1 MNTIKMKKQNMDHI
15 KERFEKETGVTLPE
29 KENFEMPAWTGRI
42 VAAAAG
48 LICLVG
54 LGLVWHKVSADKQQ
68 SAELLSAQQQS
79 SFLLSDGEDDGEAAT
94 IETEETTET
103 EIYES
108 TTQEGLKIDNYDAST
123 MVSLTTEA
131 DGSENVTDAGAVTV
145 YTSDEYSIVFYDRN
159 AAEKLAGAAVFG
171 ADGEWIWP
179 VPDSARSDALLCTA
193 PADSISLDRPSPYL
207 SIPGTIGDEVVAM
220 HACTV
225 KETGFDNEK
234 GNFVTT
240 EVNGNTIEYRH
251 LDTISVSAGDT
262 VAMGAKIGTLGNS
275 GASTGPHL
283 GIVVTAA
290 DGTVLNIISVPA
302 DSGSFYKEESIED

>member
-15 KERFEKETGVTLPE
+15 RERFEKETGVTLPE
-29 KENFEMPAWTGRI
+29 KEGFEMPAWTGRI

-68 SAELLSAQQQS
+68 SADQQS
-79 SFLLSDGEDDGEAAT
+79 SFLLSDGEEAGEGTA

-103 EIYES
+103 EIDES
-108 TTQEGLKIDNYDAST
+108 TTEEGLKIDNYDAST

-145 YTSDEYSIVFYDRN
+145 YTSDEYSIAFYNRN
-159 AAEKLAGAAVFG
+159 AAEKLADAAVFG
-171 ADGEWIWP
+171 EDGEWIWP
-179 VPDSARSDALLCTA
+179 VPDSSRSDALLCTA
-193 PADSISLDRPSPYL
+193 PADSINLDRPSPYL

-283 GIVVTAA
+283 GIIVTAA
-290 DGTVLNIISVPA
+290 DGTVLNFISVPA
-302 DSGSFYKEESIED
+302 DNGSFYKEEIIED

>member
-79 SFLLSDGEDDGEAAT
+79 SILLSDGEDDGEAAT

-103 EIYES
+103 DES
-108 TTQEGLKIDNYDAST
+108 ATKEGLKIDNYDAST
-123 MVSLTTEA
+123 RVSLTTEA
-131 DGSENVTDAGAVTV
+131 DGSENITDAFTV
-145 YTSDEYSIVFYDRN
+145 PVYVSDEYSIVFYDRN
-159 AAEKLAGAAVFG
+159 AAEKLADAAVFG

-179 VPDSARSDALLCTA
+179 VPDSVRSDALLRTA
-193 PADSISLDRPSPYL
+193 PADSINLDRPSPYL
-207 SIPGTIGDEVVAM
+207 SIPGTVGDEVVAM

-262 VAMGAKIGTLGNS
+262 LDMGAKIGTLGNS

-283 GIVVTAA
+283 GIVVIAA

-302 DSGSFYKEESIED
+302 DSGSFYKGEIIKD

>member
-15 KERFEKETGVTLPE
+15 RERFENETGVTLPK
-29 KENFEMPAWTGRI
+29 KEGFEMPAWTGRI

-68 SAELLSAQQQS
+68 SADQQS
-79 SFLLSDGEDDGEAAT
+79 SFLLSDGEEAGEGTA

-103 EIYES
+103 EIDES
-108 TTQEGLKIDNYDAST
+108 TTEEGLKIDNYDAST

-145 YTSDEYSIVFYDRN
+145 YTSDEYSIAFYNRN
-159 AAEKLAGAAVFG
+159 AAEKLADAAVFG
-171 ADGEWIWP
+171 EDGEWIWP
-179 VPDSARSDALLCTA
+179 VPDSVRSDALLCTA
-193 PADSISLDRPSPYL
+193 PADSINLDRPSPYL

-275 GASTGPHL
+275 GDSTGPHL
-283 GIVVTAA
+283 GIIVTAA
-290 DGTVLNIISVPA
+290 DGTVLNFISVPA
-302 DSGSFYKEESIED
+302 DNGSFYKEEIIED

>member
-29 KENFEMPAWTGRI
+29 KEGFETPAWTGRI

-79 SFLLSDGEDDGEAAT
+79 SFLLSVGEDDGEAAT

-103 EIYES
+103 DES
-108 TTQEGLKIDNYDAST
+108 ATKEGLKIDNYDAST
-123 MVSLTTEA
+123 RVSLTTEA

-145 YTSDEYSIVFYDRN
+145 YTSDEYSITFYDRN
-159 AAEKLAGAAVFG
+159 AAEKLADAAIFG
-171 ADGEWIWP
+171 EDGEWIWP
-179 VPDSARSDALLCTA
+179 VPDSVRSDALLCTA
-193 PADSISLDRPSPYL
+193 PADSINLDRSSPYL
-207 SIPGTIGDEVVAM
+207 SIPGTVGDEVVAM

-262 VAMGAKIGTLGNS
+262 LDMGAKIGTLGNS

-283 GIVVTAA
+283 GIIVTAA

-302 DSGSFYKEESIED
+302 YSGSFYNGEIIKD

>member
-1 MNTIKMKKQNMDHI
+1 MDHI

-29 KENFEMPAWTGRI
+29 KEGFETPAWTGRI

-48 LICLVG
+48 LICFVG

-79 SFLLSDGEDDGEAAT
+79 SILLSDGEEDTEVTT

-103 EIYES
+103 DES
-108 TTQEGLKIDNYDAST
+108 ATKEGLKIDNYDAST
-123 MVSLTTEA
+123 RVSLTTEA

-145 YTSDEYSIVFYDRN
+145 YTSDEYSITFYDRN
-159 AAEKLAGAAVFG
+159 AAEKLADAAVFG

-179 VPDSARSDALLCTA
+179 VPDSVRSDALLCTA
-193 PADSISLDRPSPYL
+193 PADSINLDRPSPYL
-207 SIPGTIGDEVVAM
+207 SIPGTVGDEVVAM

-262 VAMGAKIGTLGNS
+262 LDMGAKIGTLGNS

-283 GIVVTAA
+283 GIVVIAA

-302 DSGSFYKEESIED
+302 YSGSFYKEEIIKD

>member
-15 KERFEKETGVTLPE
+15 RERFEKETGVTLPE
-29 KENFEMPAWTGRI
+29 KEGFEMPAWTGRI

-79 SFLLSDGEDDGEAAT
+79 SILLSDGEDDGEAAT

-103 EIYES
+103 DES
-108 TTQEGLKIDNYDAST
+108 ATKEGLKIDNYDAST
-123 MVSLTTEA
+123 RVSLTTEA
-131 DGSENVTDAGAVTV
+131 DGSENITDAFTV
-145 YTSDEYSIVFYDRN
+145 PVYVSDEYSIVFYDRN
-159 AAEKLAGAAVFG
+159 AAEKLADAAIFG
-171 ADGEWIWP
+171 EDGEWIWP
-179 VPDSARSDALLCTA
+179 VPDSPRSDALLCTA
-193 PADSISLDRPSPYL
+193 PADSINLDRPSPYL
-207 SIPGTIGDEVVAM
+207 SIPGTVGDEVVAM

-234 GNFVTT
+234 GNYVTT

-302 DSGSFYKEESIED
+302 DNGSFYKEEIIKD

>member
-1 MNTIKMKKQNMDHI
+1 MNTIKMEKQNMDHI
-15 KERFEKETGVTLPE
+15 RERFEKETGVTLPE
-29 KENFEMPAWTGRI
+29 KESFEMPAWTGRI

-79 SFLLSDGEDDGEAAT
+79 SILLSDGEEDTEEVTT
-94 IETEETTET
+94 IEKEETA
-103 EIYES
+103 EINENAEE
-108 TTQEGLKIDNYDAST
+108 EGLKIENSDSST

-145 YTSDEYSIVFYDRN
+145 YTSDEYSIAFYDRN
-159 AAEKLAGAAVFG
+159 AAEKLADAAIFG
-171 ADGEWIWP
+171 EDGEWIWP

-193 PADSISLDRPSPYL
+193 PADSINLDRPSPYL
-207 SIPGTIGDEVVAM
+207 SIPGTVGDEVVAM

-283 GIVVTAA
+283 GIIVTAA
-290 DGTVLNIISVPA
+290 DGTVLNIISAPA
-302 DSGSFYKEESIED
+302 DSGSFYKEEITED

>member
-29 KENFEMPAWTGRI
+29 KEGFEIPAWTGRI

-79 SFLLSDGEDDGEAAT
+79 SILLSDGEEDTEVTT

-103 EIYES
+103 DES
-108 TTQEGLKIDNYDAST
+108 ATKEGLKIDNYDAST
-123 MVSLTTEA
+123 RVSLTTEA

-145 YTSDEYSIVFYDRN
+145 YTSDEYSITFYDRN
-159 AAEKLAGAAVFG
+159 AAEKLADAAVFG

-179 VPDSARSDALLCTA
+179 VPDSVRSDALLCTA
-193 PADSISLDRPSPYL
+193 PADSINLDRPSPYL
-207 SIPGTIGDEVVAM
+207 SIPGTVGDEVVAM

-262 VAMGAKIGTLGNS
+262 LDMGAKIGTLGNS

-283 GIVVTAA
+283 GIVVIAA

-302 DSGSFYKEESIED
+302 YSGSFYKGEIIKD

>member
-1 MNTIKMKKQNMDHI
+1 MNSIKMKKQNMDHI
-15 KERFEKETGVTLPE
+15 KERFEHETGVNLPE
-29 KENFEMPAWTGRI
+29 KEGFEMPAWTGRI

-48 LICLVG
+48 LICLAG
-54 LGLVWHKVSADKQQ
+54 LGLVWHKVSADKQ
-68 SAELLSAQQQS
+68 LSSEQQS
-79 SFLLSDGEDDGEAAT
+79 SFLLSDGEEEVEEVTT
-94 IETEETTET
+94 IEKEETV
-103 EIYES
+103 EIDES
-108 TTQEGLKIDNYDAST
+108 TAEEGLRIENSDSST

-131 DGSENVTDAGAVTV
+131 GGSENAPADSSVSV
-145 YTSDEYSIVFYDRN
+145 YTSDDYSIAFYDRN
-159 AAEKLAGAAVFG
+159 AAEKLVDVAVFG
-171 ADGEWIWP
+171 EDGEWIWP

-193 PADSISLDRPSPYL
+193 PADSINLDCPSPYL
-207 SIPGTIGDEVVAM
+207 SIPGTVGDKVVAM

-283 GIVVTAA
+283 GIIVTAA

-302 DSGSFYKEESIED
+302 YNGSFYKEEIIED